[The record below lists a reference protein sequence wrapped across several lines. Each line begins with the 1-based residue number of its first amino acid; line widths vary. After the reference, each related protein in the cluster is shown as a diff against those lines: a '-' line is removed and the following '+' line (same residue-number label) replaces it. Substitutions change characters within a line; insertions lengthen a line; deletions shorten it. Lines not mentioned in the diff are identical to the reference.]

1 MIETL
6 ITSSVLILA
15 ICLIRVSFKG
25 KIRPMV
31 QYSLWGLVMVRLM
44 IPWFYPL
51 NQVIS
56 RLTSSLS
63 VMNVADQV
71 KTQVID
77 NSPAA
82 ALAENITHGIV
93 RTYDTPVSPLEQAAE
108 IDWQLVIV
116 SVWVLGAAL
125 LAAWFFAA
133 NIRFANSLKQ
143 NRSFLFTVG
152 TVLPKTGHF
161 SRIPDDFLKIPVYET
176 EELSSPCY
184 VCYVGDRAIYL
195 PKGAA
200 EEKEPA
206 SKQRLIHMLTHE
218 LCHARHRDEI
228 WGILRIGLLCY
239 YWINPLVWAAAV
251 LSKKDCELA
260 CDEAAVELLGEK
272 ERIPYG
278 RTLLFV
284 LEHKSGN
291 NGFFY
296 AGATIESGGRT
307 MKERMKTL
315 VSRKRYSAA
324 AAAVFAACV
333 TILAACTF
341 TGSKQEE
348 TVEDKNPSAFSDTAS
363 YTETEYAETEYAET
377 EFQHTDGKEQ
387 PESVSSIPA
396 ANYLEIIEERNVGE
410 YISLR
415 LLLREGG
422 TGKTTA
428 IPSAASNPTNR
439 FFVEI
444 DMFDKEETKL
454 KNPEFSWGYGE
465 DNPYFEFHYWN
476 EGGKAAEIFIHAGW
490 DGMQR
495 YELRYPV
502 KESEML
508 RELPLDLEITGING
522 ENVTLSMA
530 EIYSNGVVLH
540 LTGTEKDLT
549 QFDSNNVPL
558 LKMKGEEQTENY
570 PGPIDGIKRENEYK
584 YLFRL
589 PEGNSDEIEAVVCG
603 IGGKRESY
611 AVTPVNIKVR

>member
-15 ICLIRVSFKG
+15 ICLIRVLFKG

-93 RTYDTPVSPLEQAAE
+93 RTYDTPVNPLERAAG

-116 SVWVLGAAL
+116 SVWVLGAVL
-125 LAAWFFAA
+125 LAVWFLAA
-133 NIRFANSLKQ
+133 NIRFASSLKQ

-152 TVLPKTGHF
+152 TVLPKTGRF
-161 SRIPDDFLKIPVYET
+161 FRIPDEFLKIPVYET
-176 EELSSPCY
+176 KELSSPCY

-341 TGSKQEE
+341 TGSKQEK
-348 TVEDKNPSAFSDTAS
+348 TGEDKNPPAVSDTAS
-363 YTETEYAETEYAET
+363 
-377 EFQHTDGKEQ
+377 
-387 PESVSSIPA
+387 SIPE

-444 DMFDKEETKL
+444 DMFDKEGTKL

-465 DNPYFEFHYWN
+465 GNPYFEFHYWN

-502 KESEML
+502 KEPEML

-522 ENVTLSMA
+522 ENVTLSMT

-570 PGPIDGIKRENEYK
+570 LGPIDGIKRENKCK
-584 YLFRL
+584 YLFQL

-603 IGGKRESY
+603 TGGKRESY

>member
-15 ICLIRVSFKG
+15 ICLIRVLFKG

-93 RTYDTPVSPLEQAAE
+93 RTYDTPVNPLERAAG

-116 SVWVLGAAL
+116 SVWVLGAVL
-125 LAAWFFAA
+125 LAVWFLAA
-133 NIRFANSLKQ
+133 NIRFASSLKQ

-152 TVLPKTGHF
+152 TVLPKTGRF
-161 SRIPDDFLKIPVYET
+161 FRIPDEFLKIPVYET
-176 EELSSPCY
+176 KELSSPCY

-195 PKGAA
+195 PKGAT

-341 TGSKQEE
+341 TGSKQEK
-348 TVEDKNPSAFSDTAS
+348 TGEDKNPPAVSDTAS
-363 YTETEYAETEYAET
+363 
-377 EFQHTDGKEQ
+377 
-387 PESVSSIPA
+387 SIPE

-415 LLLREGG
+415 LLLRDGG

-444 DMFDKEETKL
+444 DMFDKEGTKL

-465 DNPYFEFHYWN
+465 GNPYFEFHYWN

-502 KESEML
+502 KEPEML

-522 ENVTLSMA
+522 ENVTLSMT

-570 PGPIDGIKRENEYK
+570 LGSIDGIKRENKCK
-584 YLFRL
+584 YLFQL

-603 IGGKRESY
+603 TGGKRESY